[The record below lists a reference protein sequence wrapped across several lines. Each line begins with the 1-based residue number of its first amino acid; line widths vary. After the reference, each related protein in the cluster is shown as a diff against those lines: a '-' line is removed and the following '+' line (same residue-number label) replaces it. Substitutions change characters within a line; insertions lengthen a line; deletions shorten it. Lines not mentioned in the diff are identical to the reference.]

1 MARPKKNEHTREKLL
16 AEGMSLLSEH
26 GYHGT
31 GLKKILDAV
40 NVPKGSFYNYFKS
53 KEVFVAE
60 IIKQYNLEITEWI
73 DTYLNETNDDPVTI
87 IRNVHNLRIIEL
99 EKEEMRGCLVGNL
112 AAEIGTASE
121 LCRAEMQQVAKAWN
135 SRIETLIADA
145 QQQGLFRTDLEAS
158 ALTEIFWSVWQGGM
172 LKMKIDGN
180 TDHLKEVVTIML
192 DYLFRPGTQLKE

>member
-1 MARPKKNEHTREKLL
+1 MARPKKNIHTREKLL

-31 GLKKILDAV
+31 GLKQILDTV
-40 NVPKGSFYNYFKS
+40 NVSKGSFYNYFKS

-60 IIKQYNLEITEWI
+60 ILKQYNLEISDWI

-112 AAEIGTASE
+112 AAEIGTTSE

-135 SRIETLIADA
+135 SRLETLITDA

-158 ALTEIFWSVWQGGM
+158 ALTDIFWSAWQGGM

-180 TDHLKEVVTIML
+180 TDHLKEVITLML
-192 DYLFRPGTQLKE
+192 DYFFRPATQLKE

>member
-1 MARPKKNEHTREKLL
+1 MARPKKNIHTREKLL

-31 GLKKILDAV
+31 GLKIIIDTV
-40 NVPKGSFYNYFKS
+40 NVSKGSFYNYFKS

-60 IIKQYNLEITEWI
+60 IIKQYNLEISDWI

-112 AAEIGTASE
+112 AAEIGTTSE

-135 SRIETLIADA
+135 SRLETLITDA

-158 ALTEIFWSVWQGGM
+158 ALTDIFWSAWQGGM

-180 TDHLKEVVTIML
+180 TDHLKEVITLML
-192 DYLFRPGTQLKE
+192 DYFFRPATQLKE

>member
-1 MARPKKNEHTREKLL
+1 M

-31 GLKKILDAV
+31 GLKIIIDTV
-40 NVPKGSFYNYFKS
+40 NVSKGSFYNYFKS

-60 IIKQYNLEITEWI
+60 IIKQYNLEISEWI
-73 DTYLNETNDDPVTI
+73 DTNLNEANDDPVTI

-112 AAEIGTASE
+112 AAEIGTTSE

-135 SRIETLIADA
+135 SRLETLIADA

-158 ALTEIFWSVWQGGM
+158 ALTDIFWSAWQGGM

-180 TDHLKEVVTIML
+180 TDHLKEVITLML
-192 DYLFRPGTQLKE
+192 DYFFRPGTQLKE